1 MHVDLLSLTPECVSK
16 PSWALGPL
24 GKDRLCPRRT
34 GRQDHVASGLS
45 LLHQENGILVKKTP
59 FLLER
64 EVTLLQAAESRVSC
78 WASAACGNDSS
89 LGGRG
94 EPEAGPAVPMGSR
107 ERECGEATGLVRG
120 HQTRRRNRCP
130 KPRPQSKS
138 VALFGCF
145 PTALRPW
152 LPRTNQK
159 IKTTRAPGAP
169 IFAVNF
175 LSFLRVETV
184 SGILTVSVTRG
195 AHTGFTASLGEE
207 GI

>member
-1 MHVDLLSLTPECVSK
+1 MCVQTQLGTGSPGEGQTVPQEDRKAGPCRLRPEFTAPREWDSCKENPFPVGKGSDPP
-16 PSWALGPL
+16 PS
-24 GKDRLCPRRT
+24 
-34 GRQDHVASGLS
+34 
-45 LLHQENGILVKKTP
+45 
-59 FLLER
+59 
-64 EVTLLQAAESRVSC
+64 SRVQGELLGFC
-78 WASAACGNDSS
+78 CRNDSS

-107 ERECGEATGLVRG
+107 ERECGEATGLMGG
-120 HQTRRRNRCP
+120 HQTCRRNRCP

-159 IKTTRAPGAP
+159 IKTTRAPGTP